1 VLQGYT
7 NPGQKVM
14 NTAAKH
20 SMETQASWGGERTV
34 DTDENW
40 LFFMQEGFLRLSLS
54 GWVAI
59 AREMN
64 E

>member
-1 VLQGYT
+1 MLQGYT
-7 NPGQKVM
+7 NPGRKVM

-20 SMETQASWGGERTV
+20 SMETQTSLGGESTV
-34 DTDENW
+34 DTGGNW